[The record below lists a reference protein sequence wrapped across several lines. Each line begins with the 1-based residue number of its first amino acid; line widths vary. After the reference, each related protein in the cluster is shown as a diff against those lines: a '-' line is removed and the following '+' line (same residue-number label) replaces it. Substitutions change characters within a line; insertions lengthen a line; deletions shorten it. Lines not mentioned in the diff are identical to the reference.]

1 MDIAQLY
8 LRSQRRPA
16 EGGAGPS
23 QAIVRHVIQILAG
36 LGHPDRIAQLLIE
49 ERASG
54 TKSDGARCVLADHL
68 KAVTGFSTILVGR
81 NATKYPG
88 GCIEHPLRYEPS
100 CGGSTLG
107 TTHSSKPHHS

>member
-54 TKSDGARCVLADHL
+54 TNLEDSARFLKS
-68 KAVTGFSTILVGR
+68 
-81 NATKYPG
+81 
-88 GCIEHPLRYEPS
+88 GCRDREKCP
-100 CGGSTLG
+100 
-107 TTHSSKPHHS
+107 